1 MLTTLANR
9 SRQRGAL
16 GGYLIGIILFGG
28 LLTFLARLGPLYYD
42 HNIMSN
48 VLDAMGMEAGLSNR
62 TDNDLRDMIKQRFK
76 LNNIRDFDIRQHI
89 KFERT
94 GRGTE
99 IVMDYEVRMP
109 LVHNLDIIASFDK
122 RVVLRN

>member
-76 LNNIRDFDIRQHI
+76 LNNIREFDIEEHVD
-89 KFERT
+89 FERS
-94 GRGTE
+94 GKGTS

-109 LVHNLDIIASFDK
+109 LLGNVDMIASFNK
-122 RVVLRN
+122 TVSLRD